1 MADVP
6 RRARYAVVHG
16 RFQPFHLEH
25 LVYCRLA
32 LAQADTLVV
41 GITNFDPALTQV
53 ESANPHRHEAAANPF
68 SYWERALMIRDAL
81 LADGVP
87 ASRFT
92 LLALPI
98 HHPERW
104 SHYVPT
110 DPASCVHV
118 LRVFSAWEEEKAQR
132 LAAAGLRLVEV
143 RGQPKLISA
152 TQVRARLAAD
162 DGWEVLVPAAVREWL
177 LRLHAGERLRNLL
190 AAAPGG

>member
-1 MADVP
+1 M
-6 RRARYAVVHG
+6 VHG

-25 LVYCRLA
+25 LAYCRLA
-32 LAQADTLVV
+32 LAHADTLVV

-53 ESANPHRHEAAANPF
+53 ESANPRRHEAAANPF
-68 SYWERALMIRDAL
+68 SYWERTLMIRDAL
-81 LADGVP
+81 LEDGVP

-132 LAAAGLRLVEV
+132 LAACGLRLEAI
-143 RGQPKLISA
+143 RGQAKLISA
-152 TQVRARLAAD
+152 TEVRARLAED
-162 DGWEVLVPAAVREWL
+162 DGWEALVPGAVRHWLVRLNAIERLRSLFAAVPAA
-177 LRLHAGERLRNLL
+177 
-190 AAAPGG
+190 